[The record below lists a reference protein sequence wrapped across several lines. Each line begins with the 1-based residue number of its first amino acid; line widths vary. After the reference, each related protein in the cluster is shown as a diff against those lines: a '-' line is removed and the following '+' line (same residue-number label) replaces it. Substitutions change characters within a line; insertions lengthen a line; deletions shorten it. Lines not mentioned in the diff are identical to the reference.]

1 MLAGACTALPFPACR
16 VGGALRPACRRV
28 NTSETDLPPSDD
40 RGRLIASPF
49 GGQAMQS
56 LADIPESA
64 AVVISGLPD
73 RTLVLRKRRPVGRG
87 QVIEAVKLR
96 INGVIPDER
105 PLLKKSLEVNRV
117 LLPIALVH
125 QQQRVQAFHLHP
137 PFLVRSFR
145 FA

>member
-1 MLAGACTALPFPACR
+1 MLAVACMVFPSPACPWAPPPDLIAGKLTHR
-16 VGGALRPACRRV
+16 KQ
-28 NTSETDLPPSDD
+28 TLPPSDD

-56 LADIPESA
+56 LADIPERA